1 MDSIAELREEM
12 AHRQW
17 AEGVKNAVLRHSL
30 SFRPLTSP
38 LTMARDALWLKRTS
52 ETGDACDYILFARG
66 SYDNFAAP
74 VVRRY
79 PDGHEDIAFPKDRY
93 YFSRLCLLA
102 LEHGREETYMQCR
115 RLYAMTT
122 DAVAPEVYALV
133 EAESVRFGDDAGL
146 LFNIMMHLC
155 YGMIAEEHYR
165 RRRQGFPTPQRTR
178 MGKLMKMHALH
189 RILVEGHD
197 VDTASCECV
206 NMNPDQVLEQAASM
220 GLTRTVTWHPYSTP
234 YDDPDTLPE
243 LVRGIKK
250 EV

>member
-1 MDSIAELREEM
+1 MDSIEELREEM

-17 AEGVKNAVLRHSL
+17 AEGVRSAVLRHSL

-38 LTMARDALWLKRTS
+38 LMMARDAVWLKHTG

-79 PDGHEDIAFPKDRY
+79 PDGHEDIAFPTDQY

-102 LEHGREETYMQCR
+102 LKYGREEMYMQCR

-122 DAVAPEVYALV
+122 DAVAPEVYALI
-133 EAESVRFGDDAGL
+133 EAEASRFGDDAGL
-146 LFNIMMHLC
+146 FFNIMMHLY
-155 YGMIAEEHYR
+155 YGMIAEEHYQR
-165 RRRQGFPTPQRTR
+165 RWKGFPTPQRTR

-206 NMNPDQVLEQAASM
+206 NMNPDQLLEQAAGM
-220 GLTRTVTWHPYSTP
+220 GLTRTVTWHPYSTT

-243 LVRGIKK
+243 LVRGTKK